1 MYNEK
6 LNKLDWSERWMFFR
20 MFWEFKR
27 FIAIS
32 TLVRHLCKFP
42 APLHMGNM
50 GAGCAQI
57 ARITITD
64 KCRIRRWEGERSW
77 LILHLL
83 QRQQTINLFVSRTHW
98 QGMWAS
104 LGLAPAT
111 VGSEVRGESFV
122 ELHLL
127 WLPQRDSILREL
139 WTATRFWQINLR
151 LSRWAAGTNKFLL
164 AQLKEARHMPQF
176 SN

>member
-1 MYNEK
+1 MKSWTSSIDQSDECSFGCFESSKGLLQYPLWCATCANSQ
-6 LNKLDWSERWMFFR
+6 LHSTWAT
-20 MFWEFKR
+20 WE
-27 FIAIS
+27 
-32 TLVRHLCKFP
+32 P
-42 APLHMGNM
+42 
-50 GAGCAQI
+50 GCAQI

>member
-1 MYNEK
+1 MNVLSDVLRVQKVYCNIH
-6 LNKLDWSERWMFFR
+6 FG
-20 MFWEFKR
+20 
-27 FIAIS
+27 
-32 TLVRHLCKFP
+32 
-42 APLHMGNM
+42 APLV
-50 GAGCAQI
+50 QI
-57 ARITITD
+57 PSSTPHGQHGSRLCTNCQDNDNRQVQD
-64 KCRIRRWEGERSW
+64 KAVRGERSW